1 MHRTTNTATL
11 LITVAVSALSG
22 CVTIQHPPAP
32 GAPTPSSRPSARH
45 PEVESDQHLVQA
57 PAQEALD
64 RVGPPRR
71 PSTSTATPRPAVPPS
86 PTTAPRQ
93 TPSGPPKTPEPPR
106 PEQRPTR
113 RDLPRVPDRP
123 GRADP
128 GVCDLGRKYGRWQPD
143 SPEATICRDTYGS

>member
-64 RVGPPRR
+64 RVGPPHAALDVDGNA
-71 PSTSTATPRPAVPPS
+71 PPGSAPIPHDRPAPDALG
-86 PTTAPRQ
+86 PT
-93 TPSGPPKTPEPPR
+93 E
-106 PEQRPTR
+106 
-113 RDLPRVPDRP
+113 
-123 GRADP
+123 DP
-128 GVCDLGRKYGRWQPD
+128 
-143 SPEATICRDTYGS
+143 